1 MTASLHMHPSTA
13 QAALFTGTIFA
24 GAVLLFW
31 IQPLFTKMALPLLGG
46 SPLVWN
52 TAMVFFQAMLLAGY
66 AYAHLLGRWL
76 GARGQLVVH
85 ALVLGAARSPS
96 RSRPHQHRHRPGAAA
111 VGGAAGAV
119 PAEFRQRVRAG
130 RSSRTG

>member
-13 QAALFTGTIFA
+13 QAALFTGTIFV

-31 IQPLFTKMALPLLGG
+31 IQPLFTKMALPLLGD

-85 ALVLGAARSPS
+85 ALVLGAAALALPIAPTSAPTSP
-96 RSRPHQHRHRPGAAA
+96 RRRCCGWCRW
-111 VGGAAGAV
+111 
-119 PAEFRQRVRAG
+119 RC
-130 RSSRTG
+130 TC